1 MAKAP
6 AAAPAAKKP
15 KAPSKSEVLGNIAE
29 ATNLSKKDV
38 AAVLEALSQEIEKA
52 VGKKGPGA
60 FTIPGLVK
68 ITRKHVPARAA
79 QKNVPNRFK
88 PGEFVDRPAKPAYF
102 KVGVRAL
109 KSLKSMV

>member
-6 AAAPAAKKP
+6 AAPANKKP

-38 AAVLEALSQEIEKA
+38 SAVLEALSQEIEKA

-60 FTIPGLVK
+60 VTIPGLVK